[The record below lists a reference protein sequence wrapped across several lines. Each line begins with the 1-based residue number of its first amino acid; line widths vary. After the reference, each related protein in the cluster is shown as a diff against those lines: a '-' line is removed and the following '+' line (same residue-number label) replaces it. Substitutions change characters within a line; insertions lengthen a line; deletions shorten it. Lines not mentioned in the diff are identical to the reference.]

1 MKKTLISLFYFLC
14 LLSFFLL
21 TGCGSTEDSP
31 ETVTPLD
38 LIAAETESHPS
49 WDPTLVAYKTNLSTQ
64 EMEAVRLRA
73 KNFRDE
79 LSTGKRKIPPD
90 WYTTEDPIL
99 RAEYLRAQ
107 LVKQFGDIPQVH
119 TVAEWHLKAPM
130 GITRVPIDEYIAFL
144 EAQLHLWPSD
154 VTRRTLEN
162 ARNRKKNTPELS
174 PQSKNDQLQTENPQL
189 WAKLERERLIQ
200 EHGDIPQVHIIVDY
214 NLKWLLGQPITD
226 DEYLNYLEGVVHLD
240 PGDEIGKRLLTRYQK
255 AKADGIPFKD
265 VNIDDI
271 IPPEDN
277 SEDNDE

>member
-1 MKKTLISLFYFLC
+1 MKETLISSFHFLC

-38 LIAAETESHPS
+38 LITVEMESQPI
-49 WDPTLVAYKTNLSTQ
+49 WDPTSTTYETHLSTQ
-64 EMEAVRLRA
+64 EMETVRLRA

-162 ARNRKKNTPELS
+162 ARNRQKNTPELS

-189 WAKLERERLIQ
+189 WAERERERLIQ

-214 NLKWLLGQPITD
+214 DLKWLLGQPITD
-226 DEYLNYLEGVVHLD
+226 DEFLNYLEAVVHLD
-240 PGDEIGKRLLTRYQK
+240 PKDEIGKRLLKRYQK

-271 IPPEDN
+271 ISPEDN
-277 SEDNDE
+277 NEDNDE